1 MTGALYMGKCHH
13 NYFMNCS
20 WSFCLYA
27 ALMTWSL
34 LFTEGL
40 VNAWRALNSRT
51 APVLSNFFLK
61 RLSALSIDSF
71 SLMLIMIIAV
81 HLLSDCKCTAN
92 LFNCK
97 AKSKNWSTAN
107 GQQSTAHLIG
117 PQLLFSL
124 VTSTKAD
131 LQILSMLGS
140 QKIRLSLSGQP
151 NFKYLYFRES
161 IWWCQNQCLK
171 SATICRGLSTVVC
184 WLKTV
189 NSLHQSAV
197 DRRLWTV
204 D

>member
-81 HLLSDCKCTAN
+81 HLLSGSKCTAN
-92 LFNCK
+92 LFNSK
-97 AKSKNWSTAN
+97 AKLKMSPFKTKKPNNTV
-107 GQQSTAHLIG
+107 G
-117 PQLLFSL
+117 LFLKRGLKISL
-124 VTSTKAD
+124 
-131 LQILSMLGS
+131 
-140 QKIRLSLSGQP
+140 RLSQP
-151 NFKYLYFRES
+151 RLLWYFALLLPPHLLLVVTAFLLL
-161 IWWCQNQCLK
+161 WWKKQTLCPRQIQWV
-171 SATICRGLSTVVC
+171 RD
-184 WLKTV
+184 WLVLEMHPKP
-189 NSLHQSAV
+189 QE
-197 DRRLWTV
+197 R
-204 D
+204 